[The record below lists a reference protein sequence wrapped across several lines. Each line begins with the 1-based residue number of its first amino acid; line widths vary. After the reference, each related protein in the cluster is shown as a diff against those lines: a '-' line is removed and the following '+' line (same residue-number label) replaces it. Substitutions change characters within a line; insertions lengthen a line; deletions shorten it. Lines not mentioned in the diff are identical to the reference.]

1 MQREMR
7 AFIAL
12 AVIFVSSYLLTH
24 WKDLR
29 IQRVSFSS
37 DGQAFVLQKLGFVRE
52 VDLYHWSPDLGCR
65 TRLDSEDYLDSV
77 RCLPD
82 ATAVLSNSHMVC
94 RLWKLQGDEYVPG
107 WKKDFQRDV
116 WRFEGD
122 AVFLPDHQRVAVRIR
137 YYGPGFRENERTMVL
152 LLDSNTGETLEESS
166 LESFNERFGQ
176 AAGVEGGRFHF
187 DWGES
192 GHRYVRSEVGVDS
205 IWEDPSA
212 EAGGFPYAIVVRT
225 FNGDFLPR
233 WVLNRNEATE
243 ETIGSFQMTAFGES
257 TLWLLV
263 HLLSFGY
270 AVAAYF
276 LMAGTPRLGWGRL
289 VFNWLVVLSLPLFLF
304 VLKGRVAEGNL
315 AGSFHPMDHLPMVGM
330 CFLSGWILVCVL
342 WLVGSSEVWKTRA
355 GVMAAAVYPPL
366 VLAVFPAWLAKHFGW
381 RFCCETLGSYES
393 PSLTGSDLDRPA
405 RFQFGVPT
413 FVFTVLWIVTFLSLG
428 LIMPWQVMFGTMVV
442 AGVLLILLGQ
452 FLWTRI
458 AMFLLT
464 LHLLLMI
471 SIANGIWPVEYFS
484 AEFLIVFVPLTI
496 MPLLIRGCR
505 FRRDGVSRTLS
516 KRWRRSIRH
525 LRAAVAAM
533 VRP

>member
-1 MQREMR
+1 MK

-12 AVIFVSSYLLTH
+12 AVIFVGSYLLTH
-24 WKDLR
+24 WEDLR

-107 WKKDFQRDV
+107 WKKDLQREV

-137 YYGPGFRENERTMVL
+137 YYGPGFRENERTTVL

-166 LESFNERFGQ
+166 LEAFNERFGQ
-176 AAGVEGGRFHF
+176 AAGVEEGRFHF

-212 EAGGFPYAIVVRT
+212 ETGGVPYAIVVRT

-315 AGSFHPMDHLPMVGM
+315 TGPFQPMDHLPMVGM
-330 CFLSGWILVCVL
+330 SLLFGLILVFVL
-342 WLVGSSEVWKTRA
+342 WLVGTPHIWKTRT

-366 VLAVFPAWLAKHFGW
+366 VLAVLPAWLAKQFRW
-381 RFCCETLGSYES
+381 RFCCELPSQRES
-393 PSLTGSDLDRPA
+393 PGPMENEWDRRGTVPFGIASLIFP
-405 RFQFGVPT
+405 
-413 FVFTVLWIVTFLSLG
+413 VLWIVTFLYLG
-428 LIMPWQVMFGTMVV
+428 LIMPWQVMFGMMVV
-442 AGVLLILLGQ
+442 AGMLLILLGQ
-452 FLWTRI
+452 FSWTRI
-458 AMFLLT
+458 AAFLLT
-464 LHLLLMI
+464 FHLLLMI